1 MNSLTVY
8 EFETTEIEVV
18 EVNGSYWFN
27 ASQVAKA
34 LGYANPSKAVQD
46 NVAGKYNQQLD
57 LGRPGKKPVF
67 VNEPGLYQL
76 IMRSSLASAE
86 KFQDWVFEDVL
97 PSIRKTGGYSVTPV
111 QLPQLQ
117 EIGIAIDIVFA
128 ATAIDPRL
136 TAGVKANQIAKI
148 YPSLASAMEES
159 KALLGIEVGEKLV
172 RPGKLS
178 ELYEAKTG
186 TKLSARKMNTLLM
199 DKGLQIKNP
208 SGTNPCWL
216 PTDQGEEYSQL
227 VLDTAKGHN
236 KTVQSLQWYPS
247 VVDVIYYFGGRSL

>member
-1 MNSLTVY
+1 MTNLTV
-8 EFETTEIEVV
+8 FDFHSNQVRVLVIDGET
-18 EVNGSYWFN
+18 WF
-27 ASQVAKA
+27 VAKD
-34 LGYANPSKAVQD
+34 LCKVLDVSNPSQALSRLEDDEKRTLTREQVVILNDDPDTTRLSAVSESGMFAL
-46 NVAGKYNQQLD
+46 VLTSRKPEA
-57 LGRPGKKPVF
+57 RPFRK
-67 VNEPGLYQL
+67 
-76 IMRSSLASAE
+76 
-86 KFQDWVFEDVL
+86 WVTSEVL
-97 PSIRKTGGYSVTPV
+97 PSIRKTGGYSIAPV

-117 EIGIAIDIVFA
+117 EIGIAIDVVFA
-128 ATAIDPRL
+128 ATAIDARL

-159 KALLGIEVGEKLV
+159 KALLGIEVEEKLV
-172 RPGKLS
+172 RPGKLA

-186 TKLSARKMNTLLM
+186 TKLSARKINTLLM
-199 DKGLQIKNP
+199 DKGLQVKNP

-247 VVDVIYYFGGRSL
+247 VVDVI